1 MIPVSKHPLPRRPR
15 DVAADVLITCA
26 RIGFNP

>member
-1 MIPVSKHPLPRRPR
+1 MTSPRHHPLPRGPR
-15 DVAADVLITCA
+15 DIAADVLITCA